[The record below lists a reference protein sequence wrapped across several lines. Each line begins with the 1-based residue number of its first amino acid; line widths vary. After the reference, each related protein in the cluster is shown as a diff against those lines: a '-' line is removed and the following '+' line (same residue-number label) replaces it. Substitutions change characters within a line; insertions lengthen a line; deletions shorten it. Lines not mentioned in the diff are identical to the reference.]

1 MKLTNGKVYEIT
13 DNTVV
18 FIELDSI
25 LNKEQIDNLLESFK
39 DIGCPVHVFSKGVKV
54 KVLENHCQEF
64 TDEIKS
70 TLKSHGLPTYVP

>member
-18 FIELDSI
+18 FIELEGHLTVSMRQAI
-25 LNKEQIDNLLESFK
+25 IETYK
-39 DIGCPVHVFSKGVKV
+39 DIGCPVHVFSKGIKV